1 MALKLLYMKKNLRF
15 LMLPFFVFF
24 ITCNEA
30 ANNKEEAENNMEKD
44 SPKNT
49 DIIASSKSKEAM
61 ASFQEALAALDL
73 NDGKKARNAFTKAIE
88 QDPSMGI
95 SYLYRANTATS
106 SKEYADDINAGK
118 LKLDGASNWEKLY
131 AEYQSTNLGGDRKKG
146 LEILQN
152 IATAYPDM
160 ARAQNDLGNG
170 FAGNNQFDKAR
181 EQYQKAIKLNPSW
194 VGGYASLATSFM
206 FNEPKD
212 LKKAEENSLKV
223 VELAPKS
230 SGAQITLGDCYRA
243 QNDFTKAKAAYAK
256 AIGLDPTAPEG
267 YYKEGHAN
275 IYLGNFDE
283 ARKNYTDAGNNDV
296 QKSFAIMNTAYSY
309 LYQNNT
315 AAALKGLM
323 DGAMKN
329 DTVSANKNKSD
340 NDKSNYLTTSA
351 IIAIHNGDAAALKKL
366 VPMILPLSERL
377 TNDLGTPEA
386 KIFVQADKLNWESL
400 LACTEG
406 KFDEAIAKA
415 EAMKVAIDPI
425 KDDRKLEGYHYN
437 MGLISMKQKKYAD
450 AVTHFEK
457 ADANN
462 IYHKYWLA
470 KANEAA
476 GNKEKAITL
485 FKDVAA
491 YNFNDVGNALVREEV
506 KKKLATP

>member
-1 MALKLLYMKKNLRF
+1 MKKNLRF
-15 LMLPFFVFF
+15 LILPLFVFF
-24 ITCNEA
+24 ISCNEA
-30 ANNKEEAENNMEKD
+30 ASNKEESENNKEKS

-49 DIIASSKSKEAM
+49 DIIATTKSSEAK
-61 ASFQEALAALDL
+61 ASFEEGLAALDL
-73 NDGKKARNAFTKAIE
+73 NDGKKARNAFTKAIDL
-88 QDPSMGI
+88 DPMMGI
-95 SYLYRANTATS
+95 AYLYRANTATS
-106 SKEYADDINAGK
+106 SKEFADDINAGK
-118 LKLDGASNWEKLY
+118 VKLDSASNWEKMY
-131 AEYQSTNLGGDRKKG
+131 AEYQSTNLAGDRKKG

-152 IATAYPDM
+152 IATAYPDI

-194 VGGYASLATSFM
+194 VGGYASLAGSFM

-223 VELAPKS
+223 VELSPKS

-243 QNDFTKAKAAYAK
+243 QNDFAKAKTAYAK
-256 AIGLDPTAPEG
+256 AVELNPTAPEG

-283 ARKNYTDAGNNDV
+283 ARKNYADAGNNDLV
-296 QKSFAIMNTAYSY
+296 KSFAVINTAYSY
-309 LYQNNT
+309 LYQNNNT
-315 AAALKGLM
+315 AALKLLM
-323 DGAMKN
+323 DEAMKT
-329 DTVSANKNKSD
+329 DTVAANKSKSD
-340 NDKSNYLTTSA
+340 NDKSNYLTTCA
-351 IIAIHNGDAAALKKL
+351 NIAIHGGDAATLKKL

-377 TNDLGTPEA
+377 ANDIGTPEA

-437 MGLISMKQKKYAD
+437 MGLINMKQKKYAD
-450 AVTHFEK
+450 AITHFEK
-457 ADANN
+457 SDPNN
-462 IYHKYWLA
+462 MYNKYWLA

-476 GNKEKAITL
+476 GNKEKATSL
-485 FKDVAA
+485 FKEVAA

-506 KKKLATP
+506 KKKLTTP